1 MRKRTPVVVVS
12 SEEENEG
19 EFRGR
24 ATSPGR
30 GSSGPKSRSV
40 STARKRP
47 RGQGSRKGKGA
58 ASALREAY
66 PVAFDSLSEEFS
78 EHLHNFSITPG
89 VTHTEKKELWN
100 EKHKPHSLAELAV
113 HKKKV
118 EEVKRWLEER
128 MMRRK
133 EGRNNCLLI
142 TGQSGVGKSTAIH
155 VIASLLGAELC
166 EWMTP
171 TPTLWGENIH
181 NSNSGLQY
189 VSKLDE
195 FESFVERIRKYSL
208 LHPACF
214 EEIRKPLILLID
226 DIPVTN
232 GRVAFSRLRKCL
244 ETLTHS
250 ALVPTVIL
258 ITQYHKIDSCDSAA
272 GNWEELESFI
282 EQAGAF
288 KVVFNPI
295 TENSIKKRLT
305 RICQEEKCN
314 VPAELLHQIA
324 RFSGGDIR
332 HAIISLQYSCLK
344 KVESLPIQAS
354 TFNGSSCKLNSTN
367 PVLLSISHSGYGQI
381 NSQISLPW
389 GRDEKISLFHA
400 LGKFLHNKREETDAL
415 TLEPFVLKERYSRK
429 PMKMDAPEKVVSQ
442 AHGEAQTVSDFLH
455 ENVLDFLSDE
465 AIENASL
472 IASYLSD
479 ADNILA
485 SMTHRRFHRIT
496 DTYEPDSIRQQI
508 VASVA
513 VRGVLFGNSCPSPSR
528 WHAIRAPKLWQ
539 LEPSLGH
546 NKVRMLLERFEAYS
560 SFSCC
565 SSASIATEF
574 RPTSKWLC
582 SKTSLCVNM
591 HDDLSE
597 IEDYSGG
604 SDKSEVNKVEESEED
619 DIEEC

>member
-415 TLEPFVLKERYSRK
+415 TL
-429 PMKMDAPEKVVSQ
+429 
-442 AHGEAQTVSDFLH
+442 
-455 ENVLDFLSDE
+455 VLDFLSDE